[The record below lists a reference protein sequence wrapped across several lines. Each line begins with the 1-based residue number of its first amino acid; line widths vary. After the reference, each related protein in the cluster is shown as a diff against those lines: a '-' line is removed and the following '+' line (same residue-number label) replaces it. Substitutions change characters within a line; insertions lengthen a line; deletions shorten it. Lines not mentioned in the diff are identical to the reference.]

1 MAVAATIIQD
11 VFWEASDAVYFRRMF
26 FIGQILEGGSDID
39 HFVSNRRTLGMVSID
54 TTVSVL
60 VLLLRKSF

>member
-11 VFWEASDAVYFRRMF
+11 VFWEASEAVYFGRMF

-39 HFVSNRRTLGMVSID
+39 HFVSNSRTLGKISID
-54 TTVSVL
+54 TTIFVL